1 MIFLNRAAFGV
12 RSGQKLSAMSNDGA
26 DGGSKLCSVDFEIF
40 GHVQG
45 VCFRMYSEEEGLRL
59 GLVGWV
65 RNTHS
70 GTVEGQMQGPP
81 EQIREM
87 ATSPQSTCP
96 TKPSP
101 DVYRRPSMKAREEGV
116 VE

>member
-81 EQIREM
+81 EQIREI
-87 ATSPQSTCP
+87 A
-96 TKPSP
+96 
-101 DVYRRPSMKAREEGV
+101 EGFTLFTV
-116 VE
+116 ALSEA